1 MFLEA
6 TYAWSLLWIY
16 FSCFLCIILYYSD
29 IQESQDSFRIYLF
42 WKKSKGLFDDGNT
55 YLGVIVRKDPE
66 TNM

>member
-1 MFLEA
+1 LESALDLYFMF
-6 TYAWSLLWIY
+6 SL
-16 FSCFLCIILYYSD
+16 YSD

-55 YLGVIVRKDPE
+55 YLGVIVLKDPE